1 MYSSRIPENGASKDE
16 EDLVLASLQ
25 RSPTYIRARTSV
37 FRGVGGEVS
46 LVDFGKMKG
55 EEQKEVLDVL
65 INAINEDPELFF
77 ERVKERFEKVNL
89 EFPKVRVCFQH
100 LKVDAMVHVGSRALP
115 TIPNFVFNMTETFL
129 RQLRIFPSRR
139 KKLSILNDISGFIRP
154 SRLTLLLGPPSSG
167 KTTLL
172 LALAGRLDKNLKI
185 SGRVTYNGHE
195 LKEFVPQR
203 TAAYISQRDSHIAE
217 MTVRE
222 TLEFSGRCQGVGFK
236 HDLLMELLRREKNA
250 GIIPDQDLDI
260 FIKAVAL
267 GEQTSIVVD
276 YILKIL
282 GLDICADTLVGDEM
296 IKGISGG
303 QKKRL
308 TTGELLMGAS
318 RVLLMDEISTGLD
331 SSTTYQI
338 IKYLK
343 HTTRAFDGTTLV
355 SLLQPDPETYSLFD
369 DIILLSEG
377 QIIYQGPRET
387 ALEFF
392 EFMGFKCPSRKNVAD
407 FLQELTSEKDQGQ
420 YWFLNSPYNY
430 VSATKFTEGF
440 QSFHVG
446 NALAQEMAIPFDKR
460 DNHPAALSSSTY
472 GVKKFELLKISFAW
486 QLLLLKRNSA
496 VLIFKVTQLFLI
508 ILIMMSVFFRSTMHH
523 DTLEDGAVYLG
534 ALYFAILMVLFNGFL
549 EVPML
554 IAKLP
559 VLYKQRDFHFYP
571 CWIYTLP
578 SWLLSIPTSLLES
591 IIWVA
596 ATYYVVG
603 FDPQITR
610 CFRQFLLYLSLHQMS
625 IGLFRVM
632 AALGRNMIVAN
643 TFGSFAMLVVM
654 ALGGFVLSRDSI
666 PSWWIWGYWFS
677 PLMYAQNS
685 ASVNEFRGHS
695 WDKRFRDNKTSLGL
709 MLLKVRSLFPEDY
722 WYWIGVGA
730 LIGYIIL
737 FNVLFTIFL
746 TYLNPLGNQQAVVSK
761 RKNHNK
767 DKEQESEHNIVPFGE
782 FLNHSHSF
790 TGLFKHIHDSSLL
803 AGREIKKRRGMVLP
817 FQPLSMCFRDI
828 SYYVDVPL
836 ELKQQ
841 GLVSDKLQL
850 LVNVTGAFRPG
861 VLTALVGVSGAGKTT
876 LMDVLAGRKTG
887 GHIAGNIYISG
898 HPKKQETF
906 ARVSGYCEQND
917 VHSPCLTVHES
928 LLFSAWLRLSS
939 QVDVK
944 TQKAFV
950 EEVME
955 LVELTSLR
963 RALVGLPGVDGLST
977 EQRKR
982 LTIAVELV
990 ANPSIVFMD
999 EPTSGLDARSAAIV
1013 MRTVRNIVDTGR
1025 TIVCTIHQPSID
1037 IFESFDELLLMKR
1050 GGQLI
1055 YAGSLGNRSCKLI
1068 QYFEAIQEVRRI
1080 RSGQNPAA
1088 WVLEVTSSAEENRL
1102 GVDFADIYRKSTL
1115 FRQNEEMVENLSR
1128 PQEDSAELHFP
1139 SKYSQSFFGQFL
1151 ACLWKQNLSY
1161 WRNPQYTAV
1170 RFFYTVIISLM
1181 FGSICWKFGSKRSNQ
1196 QDILNAMGSM
1206 YAAVLFIGITN
1217 ASSVQPVVFIER
1229 FVSYRERAAGM
1240 YSALPFA
1247 FAQACHLYILRVT
1260 IEFPYVFIQTL
1271 IYSTIFYFMA
1281 SFEWNVWKF
1290 VWYIYFMY
1298 FTLLY
1303 FTLFGMMTTSV
1314 SPNHNI
1320 AAILA
1325 APFYMMWNLFSG
1337 FMISRMR
1344 IPIWWRWY
1352 YWANPVGWSLYGLLT
1367 SQYGE
1372 VNEHLRLADGVHTV
1386 TVKSNLCFCNQVLQL
1401 PEKMKIII
1409 EAQALWIYAMSICN
1423 PIYVQDCDNHVQQ
1436 HEIQSTSSI
1445 SISAAESHEH
1455 KLEFKSPYNPSL
1467 FHLQNIPPKI
1477 SQRRVAGKWSAPQ
1490 PIQADLLD
1498 EHVSHAEFRAAFTTL
1513 AQLVAAQNA

>member
-1 MYSSRIPENGASKDE
+1 MWNSWPESMLPSENGGSKDE
-16 EDLVLASLQ
+16 EDLVLAALQ
-25 RSPTYIRARTSV
+25 KSPTYIRARTWI
-37 FRGVGGEVS
+37 FHGIGGEVS
-46 LVDFGKMKG
+46 LVDVGKMKG
-55 EEQKEVLDVL
+55 EERKQVLDVM
-65 INAINEDPELFF
+65 ISEDTELFF
-77 ERVKERFEKVNL
+77 ERVKERFDKVNL
-89 EFPKVRVCFQH
+89 EFPKVKVCFQH

-115 TIPNFVFNMTETFL
+115 TIPNFIFNMTETYL
-129 RQLRIFPSRR
+129 TQLRIFPSRR
-139 KKLSILNDISGFIRP
+139 KKLTILNNISGFIRP

-172 LALAGRLDKNLKI
+172 LALAGRLDKNLKM
-185 SGRVTYNGHE
+185 SGRVSYNGHD

-203 TAAYISQRDSHIAE
+203 TAAYVSQRDSHIAE
-217 MTVRE
+217 LTVRE

-236 HDLLMELLRREKNA
+236 H
-250 GIIPDQDLDI
+250 
-260 FIKAVAL
+260 
-267 GEQTSIVVD
+267 
-276 YILKIL
+276 
-282 GLDICADTLVGDEM
+282 
-296 IKGISGG
+296 
-303 QKKRL
+303 
-308 TTGELLMGAS
+308 GELLMGAS

-343 HTTRAFDGTTLV
+343 HTTRAFDGTTMV
-355 SLLQPDPETYSLFD
+355 SLLQPDPETYCLFD

-377 QIIYQGPRET
+377 QIIYQGPRES

-420 YWFLNSPYNY
+420 YWFLNSQYNY
-430 VSATKFTEGF
+430 VSATKFAEGF

-446 NALAQEMAIPFDKR
+446 NALAQELAIPFDKR
-460 DNHPAALSSSTY
+460 NNHPAALSSSTY
-472 GVKKFELLKISFAW
+472 GVKKSELLKITFDW
-486 QLLLLKRNSA
+486 QMLLLKRNSA
-496 VLIFKVTQLFLI
+496 VLVFKVIQLFLI
-508 ILIMMSVFFRSTMHH
+508 ILIVMSVFFRSTMHH

-534 ALYFAILMVLFNGFL
+534 ALYFEILMVLFNGFL

-559 VLYKQRDFHFYP
+559 VLYKQRDLHFYP

-578 SWLLSIPTSLLES
+578 SWFLSIPTSLLES

-596 ATYYVVG
+596 TTYYVVG

-610 CFRQFLLYLSLHQMS
+610 FFCQFLLYLSLHQMS

-685 ASVNEFRGHS
+685 VSVNEFRGHS
-695 WDKRFRDNKTSLGL
+695 WDKKFDDNTSLGT

-730 LIGYIIL
+730 LLGYIIL
-737 FNVLFTIFL
+737 FNFLFTIFL
-746 TYLNPLGNQQAVVSK
+746 TYLNPLGNQQSVVSK
-761 RKNHNK
+761 RNLQNKDK
-767 DKEQESEHNIVPFGE
+767 DKEQESEHNIVPFRE
-782 FLNHSHSF
+782 FLKHSHSF
-790 TGLFKHIHDSSLL
+790 TGRTIN
-803 AGREIKKRRGMVLP
+803 KRRGMVLP

-828 SYYVDVPL
+828 SYYVDIPM

-841 GLVSDKLQL
+841 GLVGDKLQL

-887 GHIAGNIYISG
+887 GHITGNIYISG

-928 LLFSAWLRLSS
+928 LLFSARLRLSS
-939 QVDVK
+939 QVDAK

-1050 GGQLI
+1050 GGELI
-1055 YAGSLGNRSCKLI
+1055 YAGSLGKRSCKLI
-1068 QYFEAIQEVRRI
+1068 QYFEAIQGIHKI

-1088 WVLEVTSSAEENRL
+1088 WVLEVTSPAEESRL
-1102 GVDFADIYRKSTL
+1102 GVDFAEIYRKSTL
-1115 FRQNEEMVENLSR
+1115 FQQNEEIVESLSK
-1128 PQEDSAELHFP
+1128 PQQGSSELYFP

-1181 FGSICWKFGSKRSNQ
+1181 FGSICWKFGSKRSTQ
-1196 QDILNAMGSM
+1196 QDILNAMGSI

-1217 ASSVQPVVFIER
+1217 GSSVQPVVYVER

-1247 FAQACHLYILRVT
+1247 FAQVT
-1260 IEFPYVFIQTL
+1260 IEFPYVFTQTL
-1271 IYSTIFYFMA
+1271 IYSTIFYLMA
-1281 SFEWNVWKF
+1281 SFELNIWKF

-1303 FTLFGMMTTSV
+1303 FTFFGMMTTSV

-1320 AAILA
+1320 AAIIV

-1337 FMISRMR
+1337 FMVSRMR

-1352 YWANPVGWSLYGLLT
+1352 YWANPVAWSLYGLLT

-1386 TVKSNLCFCNQVLQL
+1386 PINRFIKEHFGYRQEFLGIAGIAVVGFCIIFAVTFAFAIKCFN
-1401 PEKMKIII
+1401 
-1409 EAQALWIYAMSICN
+1409 
-1423 PIYVQDCDNHVQQ
+1423 
-1436 HEIQSTSSI
+1436 
-1445 SISAAESHEH
+1445 
-1455 KLEFKSPYNPSL
+1455 F
-1467 FHLQNIPPKI
+1467 
-1477 SQRRVAGKWSAPQ
+1477 QRR
-1490 PIQADLLD
+1490 
-1498 EHVSHAEFRAAFTTL
+1498 
-1513 AQLVAAQNA
+1513 